1 MLCGQWSRLAVE
13 GETMRAIR
21 FLAPGIVAGLLGSM
35 VIAAEAPAQT
45 PRSSVDMPASQGV
58 PQFRDPKTGQI
69 WTPLNVGQRSGPPTP
84 EDLAFDPL
92 GQAVYVK
99 GVVTQKPSIVPL
111 SSVPIT
117 AGPTVPIVNIGDAT
131 LSAIPGKR
139 WQVVLYLQNNSAN
152 TVVPMIT
159 CRFTNS
165 GRLVEETHAL
175 VPAVAAGL
183 RVGMIIYGPK
193 VALFVDRANCGVKS
207 P

>member
-1 MLCGQWSRLAVE
+1 MRAVRFLTFGIAAGVMGATVLAV
-13 GETMRAIR
+13 
-21 FLAPGIVAGLLGSM
+21 
-35 VIAAEAPAQT
+35 EAPAQT

-69 WTPLNVGQRSGPPTP
+69 WTPLNVGRQSGPPTP

-99 GVVTQKPSIVPL
+99 GVVTQRPALALIG
-111 SSVPIT
+111 SVPIT
-117 AGPTVPIVNIGDAT
+117 AGPTVPIVEIDNAT

-152 TVVPMIT
+152 TVAPLIT

-165 GRLVEETHAL
+165 GRLVEETHVL
-175 VPAVAAGL
+175 VPAVGAGVRAA
-183 RVGMIIYGPK
+183 MIVNGPK
-193 VALFVDRANCGVKS
+193 TDLFVDRANCGVKS